1 MVHRDIPEA
10 HKSLRSAA
18 THFSAFVFDAPTSS
32 EPAVNLVHTPS
43 RLSRDGT
50 ALSLRL
56 APPSAVTKPGIRC
69 GTGPASREEW
79 EGQQRDRAN
88 QGSEGD
94 HPDELYSF
102 PDGIKVAMPTTF
114 LFPTQLRTWCPLWK
128 RPSEY
133 APRRIEASK
142 LHYFLTLNRIP
153 TPIYHSSVH
162 SSRT

>member
-10 HKSLRSAA
+10 HCKSLRSAA

-79 EGQQRDRAN
+79 EGQQKDRAN
-88 QGSEGD
+88 QGTEGD
-94 HPDELYSF
+94 HPDELHSF
-102 PDGIKVAMPTTF
+102 PDGIKVAMPKTF
-114 LFPTQLRTWCPLWK
+114 LFPTWCPLRK